1 MSTLTRLNL
10 LGTLSVVG
18 LLSGATFPSDVPLID
33 AARQGDAAAVESLL
47 KQGTNPNTAA
57 GDGMTALHWAAER
70 GHQEVVELLIS
81 SDAVVEPKTRIGK
94 YTPLHLASRSGHGGA
109 TRLLLKAGS
118 NPNATTT
125 TSGVTPL
132 HLAAAAIGGADAV
145 AALLEH
151 GADANAT
158 EASSG
163 QTPLI
168 FAAAYNRAASVAKL
182 LDHGADASITTEVV
196 DVIQS
201 LLLDREA
208 NRRFR
213 DAVSL
218 FRESNE
224 AGRDWEPNSSQ
235 VQEAVSTQREFLRSN
250 QNAEDLDPDDL
261 ISLRPD
267 YPGGPDVKRP
277 PYRETLVGMT
287 GGMTALLHA
296 AREGHVETA
305 LALLEGGADVNQVSG
320 GDRTSPL
327 LMAVLNG
334 QFDLALLLLEWE
346 ADPDLAAST
355 DGATPLFA
363 VLQTEWAPKSN
374 YPQPRAQDIQKT
386 RYLDVLRKLL
396 DAGANPNVQ
405 LNTHLWYWEYGL
417 TKLGIDL
424 TGATPFWRAAFAQ
437 DLGALRLLADHG
449 ADPNI
454 PTWWPEVGM
463 RERRQEDGRQQE
475 DSGIPSIP
483 YGSDNAHPIH
493 AAAGGGYLGLGAF
506 SVRNVPGQ
514 FLPTLKYLVEE
525 HGADVNLADSWGYTP
540 LHYAASRGDNE
551 MILYLVSQGADVSA
565 ITRLGQSTAD
575 MARGGRAGFFT
586 RFAFPETEELLI
598 SLGSTLECLHT
609 HFLDT
614 GDYCPGSGVNRD
626 EWGST
631 TNQRKPLIGGTPRY

>member
-1 MSTLTRLNL
+1 MSTRTRLNL
-10 LGTLSVVG
+10 PGTLFVVG
-18 LLSGATFPSDVPLID
+18 LLSGATFLSDVPLID

-47 KQGTNPNTAA
+47 KQGTDPNIAA
-57 GDGMTALHWAAER
+57 GEGMTALHWAAER
-70 GHQEVVELLIS
+70 GHQKVVELLIS
-81 SDAVVEPKTRIGK
+81 SGAVVDTKTRIGK
-94 YTPLHLASRSGHGGA
+94 YTPLHLASRSGHGEA
-109 TRLLLKAGS
+109 TRLLLTAGS

-163 QTPLI
+163 QPPLI
-168 FAAAYNRAASVAKL
+168 FAAAYNRAASVTKL

-218 FRESNE
+218 FRESS
-224 AGRDWEPNSSQ
+224 AADRDWEPSSSQ
-235 VQEAVSTQREFLRSN
+235 VQEAVSIQREFLRSN

-296 AREGHVETA
+296 AREGHVEAA

-334 QFDLALLLLEWE
+334 QFDLALLLLDWE

-374 YPQPRAQDIQKT
+374 YPQPRAQDIQESG
-386 RYLDVLRKLL
+386 YLDVLRKLL

-417 TKLGIDL
+417 TKMGIDL

-506 SVRNVPGQ
+506 SVRNVPDQ

-551 MILYLVSQGADVSA
+551 MI
-565 ITRLGQSTAD
+565 I
-575 MARGGRAGFFT
+575 
-586 RFAFPETEELLI
+586 
-598 SLGSTLECLHT
+598 
-609 HFLDT
+609 
-614 GDYCPGSGVNRD
+614 
-626 EWGST
+626 
-631 TNQRKPLIGGTPRY
+631 